1 MSEETPISLP
11 FSLLPV
17 SAPLPAS
24 FPSSGPGIRA
34 LQSDRYQRHDSAEQ
48 HERIDAR
55 HPASPAH
62 AVHHI
67 KENEN
72 DERILKFVKHKS
84 SCGKTAGNG
93 INA

>member
-11 FSLLPV
+11 FLFFQFPLLFQLLFLHPV
-17 SAPLPAS
+17 QVS
-24 FPSSGPGIRA
+24 RA